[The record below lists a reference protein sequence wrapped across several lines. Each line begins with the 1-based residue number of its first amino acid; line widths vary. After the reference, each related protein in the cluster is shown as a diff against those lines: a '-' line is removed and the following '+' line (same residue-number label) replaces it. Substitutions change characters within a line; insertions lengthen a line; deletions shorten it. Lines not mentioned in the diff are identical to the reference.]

1 MAASGGKEME
11 IAIKI
16 AGKVESSFK
25 SAIGAATKGLGS
37 ITKAVSAATAAAAA
51 AVGAIG
57 MAAINTGREFEGAMS
72 QVAAT
77 MLIDKTTAEGQKAFE
92 TLENAAR
99 ECGASTAFSAT
110 EAAEALNYL
119 ALAVTTRTRQRRR
132 CRPF

>member
-51 AVGAIG
+51 A
-57 MAAINTGREFEGAMS
+57 AAAAWGEWECLRIWEGYFRRPGQS
-72 QVAAT
+72 T
-77 MLIDKTTAEGQKAFE
+77 LKAE
-92 TLENAAR
+92 R
-99 ECGASTAFSAT
+99 
-110 EAAEALNYL
+110 
-119 ALAVTTRTRQRRR
+119 
-132 CRPF
+132 